1 MDFAL
6 FNTLC
11 SLWHAFPGCRIAVE
25 TRGMASSNAFRRF
38 VVTDLT
44 PSIYSSVRKKEEMR
58 EYSGDWYASQK
69 NDAHIKHAGDV
80 NFDQYTSLNIGC
92 FPVITLMM
100 SLL

>member
-1 MDFAL
+1 
-6 FNTLC
+6 
-11 SLWHAFPGCRIAVE
+11 
-25 TRGMASSNAFRRF
+25 
-38 VVTDLT
+38 VTDLT

-69 NDAHIKHAGDV
+69 TLKESIDPLERGCAHIKPAGDV